1 MAFMQCVLYSRAL
14 EMDTCV
20 NVILPNEGDLSKT
33 RVVYLLHGLTDNY
46 SAWMRYSAVE
56 KHAAAYNVAVVM
68 PEVQR
73 SFYCDT
79 VTGMA
84 YFRYIS
90 QELPKMCQR
99 FFGFSPER
107 EYNYVMGLSM
117 GGFGALK
124 CALTNPGQYAGCGS
138 FSGAL
143 RMDSEILRNVLKME
157 ELESLVGPSGKA
169 GKDNDPW
176 CLAEKGMDLPP
187 IYLSCG
193 EEDRLYSMSVDFA
206 AHLEQIGATYRFDHR
221 PGTHSWEFWDQSIKD
236 CFRWLFAQ
244 EYTEKDPVTL

>member
-1 MAFMQCVLYSRAL
+1 MAHLQCVFYSKAL

-33 RVVYLLHGLTDNY
+33 KVVYLLHGLSDNY
-46 SAWMRYSAVE
+46 SAWGRYTSVERYAVSA
-56 KHAAAYNVAVVM
+56 NVAVIM

-79 VTGMA
+79 VSGMA

-90 QELPKMCQR
+90 QELPQLCR
-99 FFGFSPER
+99 HFFSLSTDPKQ
-107 EYNYVMGLSM
+107 NYIMGLSM

-124 CALTNPGQYAGCGS
+124 CALTYPERYAGCGS

-143 RMDSEILRNVLKME
+143 RMDDELLRNVLKKE
-157 ELESLVGPSGKA
+157 ELAALVGADCKA
-169 GKDNDPW
+169 GSENNLIR
-176 CLAEKGMDLPP
+176 LASEAKKLPP

-193 EEDRLYSMSVDFA
+193 EQDRLYPMTVEFA
-206 AHLEQIGATYRFDHR
+206 GHLETLGTPHRFDHR
-221 PGTHSWEFWDQSIKD
+221 PGTHSWEFWDQSLKD
-236 CFRWLFAQ
+236 CFAYLFA
-244 EYTEKDPVTL
+244 